1 MSKKDLLPLDI
12 AQITS
17 ALFLAVCCFLG
28 APNDALLSGIFWA
41 VTAVKLGAEVIQ
53 RVQNR

>member
-1 MSKKDLLPLDI
+1 MSRKDLLPLDI